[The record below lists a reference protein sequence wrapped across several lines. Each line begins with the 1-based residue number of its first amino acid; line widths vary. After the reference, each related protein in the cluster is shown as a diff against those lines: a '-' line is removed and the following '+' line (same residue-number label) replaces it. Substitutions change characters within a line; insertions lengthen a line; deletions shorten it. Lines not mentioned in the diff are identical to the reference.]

1 MKRNA
6 SLIHGLT
13 DRFPQTS
20 RLVVSCFDIRCNI
33 LVFIRL
39 CLWKSPIQVKVK
51 KIPLTVEV
59 YTDTFWIFI
68 FTLNRAE
75 KWFNSIFNSKLN
87 QKYSFKKIIHSNWKT
102 NHSLRKQCKNSE
114 KYAKGARFVQK
125 RHFIFIFLMNSAR
138 IFFIQ

>member
-87 QKYSFKKIIHSNWKT
+87 QKYSFNKLFIQIGGK
-102 NHSLRKQCKNSE
+102 NHNLRKQWKQ
-114 KYAKGARFVQK
+114 AKGARFVLK
-125 RHFIFIFLMNSAR
+125 RHFLAPVLSQILPLL
-138 IFFIQ
+138 